1 MSLIEVNC
9 PACGAQITFKTG
21 SSIVAVCEYCK
32 SVVARGDRGVQDL
45 GKIAELVETGSPL
58 DVGLKGA
65 YHGAAFELTGRAQLG
80 HEAGGMWDEWYAA
93 FADGKWGWLAEA
105 QGRFYLTFRIDLPPE
120 GAMPQFDDLELGQHI
135 PSLPGSVPF
144 VVAEK
149 GAARPISAQGEIP
162 YLLVPGQTYYYADLS
177 GPHTEFATIDYS
189 DETPAIF
196 MGREV
201 PLAELG
207 FPESV
212 KAPEREARHAAG
224 VQLNCPQC
232 GGPMALRAPDQTLRA
247 TCPNCGS
254 ILDVNQGR
262 LEYFKALQQGKV
274 TPIIPIGA
282 TGQIC
287 GGTYTM
293 IGFMQRSVEFD
304 GVRYYWEEYL
314 LYNPQI
320 GFRWLVRSDDTW
332 NFVESVPPGGVKV
345 GAKYAEFNG
354 RHFRIYQDAV
364 ARIDYV
370 GGEFYWKVEVGEVA
384 RAVDYVHPPYMLS
397 CETSAYGAKTTSIK
411 SIAGK
416 RHHGQ
421 SGEVNWSLGLSV
433 SRRDVEKGFGLS
445 GLPKAAKPAPNE
457 VFPHKQVY
465 KYWAIMAGVV
475 IILGLLIEVLAPR
488 QTVFQQSYQLQPLAS
503 PAGTQVIFTD
513 PFELKSGRN
522 IEIAATAGVAN
533 TWLYIDGDFYDNSNG
548 LDQSYELPV
557 EYYFGSDSD
566 GAWSEGSQN
575 ADVHLSA
582 LPSGN
587 YVMRMEVSWEHWNT
601 PMSLSVRV
609 QQGVPRASQIFLAL
623 LLISIIPLF
632 VLIKH
637 YLFSVKRWEDSVY
650 TPFKS
655 S

>member
-1 MSLIEVNC
+1 
-9 PACGAQITFKTG
+9 
-21 SSIVAVCEYCK
+21 
-32 SVVARGDRGVQDL
+32 
-45 GKIAELVETGSPL
+45 
-58 DVGLKGA
+58 
-65 YHGAAFELTGRAQLG
+65 
-80 HEAGGMWDEWYAA
+80 
-93 FADGKWGWLAEA
+93 
-105 QGRFYLTFRIDLPPE
+105 
-120 GAMPQFDDLELGQHI
+120 
-135 PSLPGSVPF
+135 
-144 VVAEK
+144 
-149 GAARPISAQGEIP
+149 
-162 YLLVPGQTYYYADLS
+162 
-177 GPHTEFATIDYS
+177 
-189 DETPAIF
+189 
-196 MGREV
+196 
-201 PLAELG
+201 
-207 FPESV
+207 
-212 KAPEREARHAAG
+212 
-224 VQLNCPQC
+224 
-232 GGPMALRAPDQTLRA
+232 
-247 TCPNCGS
+247 
-254 ILDVNQGR
+254 
-262 LEYFKALQQGKV
+262 
-274 TPIIPIGA
+274 
-282 TGQIC
+282 
-287 GGTYTM
+287 
-293 IGFMQRSVEFD
+293 D

-354 RHFRIYQDAV
+354 QHFRIYQDAV

-416 RHHGQ
+416 RHHEQ

-465 KYWAIMAGVV
+465 KYWAIMSVIV

-488 QTVFQQSYQLQPLAS
+488 QTVFQQSYQLQPLTS

-637 YLFSVKRWEDSVY
+637 
-650 TPFKS
+650 
-655 S
+655 